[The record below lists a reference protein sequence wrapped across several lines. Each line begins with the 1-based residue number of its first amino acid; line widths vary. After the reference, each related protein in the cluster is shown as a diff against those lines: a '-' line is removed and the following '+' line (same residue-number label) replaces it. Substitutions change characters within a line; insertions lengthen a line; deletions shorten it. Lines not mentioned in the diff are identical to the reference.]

1 MENWPEYTI
10 CEATVVFSVVLSG
23 EIERDVGNLVVDDFL
38 FRDLA
43 LRGDPSLQ
51 PNQVP
56 DFCLSAAF
64 TATSSPPARALV
76 SLSGTATL
84 FETITSCPNNDP
96 LRYMITA
103 GSATTRGENR
113 GNIAQVSNDVPLL
126 LEVNGLGVELHA
138 PERGTGRNVPAHWA
152 P

>member
-1 MENWPEYTI
+1 MTSCFAI
-10 CEATVVFSVVLSG
+10 LLCEAIL
-23 EIERDVGNLVVDDFL
+23 
-38 FRDLA
+38 
-43 LRGDPSLQ
+43 PLQ

-84 FETITSCPNNDP
+84 FETITSCPDSDP
-96 LRYMITA
+96 LRYMIIA

-126 LEVNGLGVELHA
+126 LEVNGLGVELRA
-138 PERGTGRNVPAHWA
+138 PNGGDWT
-152 P
+152 